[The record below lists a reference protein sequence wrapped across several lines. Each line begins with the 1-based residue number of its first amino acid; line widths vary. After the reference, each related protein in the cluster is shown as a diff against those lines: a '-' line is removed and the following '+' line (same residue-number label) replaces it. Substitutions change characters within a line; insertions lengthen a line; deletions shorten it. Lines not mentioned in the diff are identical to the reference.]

1 MEPELTNLFEL
12 IVALVCA
19 MFAYA
24 QHRRA
29 SGAIAETQ
37 AAQPVSY
44 THLTLPTNREV

>member
-1 MEPELTNLFEL
+1 MDPELTNLFEL

-29 SGAIAETQ
+29 SSAIAETQ
-37 AAQPVSY
+37 VAQQTTESV
-44 THLTLPTNREV
+44 LNFFD